1 MKRNPVKL
9 RSLACLGLLLGL
21 LPLQTGC
28 FSLTKMLGGRQGSV
42 YDTTMLKAQGY
53 SLPPGGMPSAL
64 PAGMIRNASSVVL
77 EIRGDEPK
85 MAAVALPEGQ
95 SVTIEDFARKADL
108 PDQLGHCQV
117 SIMRPNGNQ
126 PPVRLDVRLNAKG
139 KADNPARNYGVRPGD
154 HIIVIGDGRSNLER
168 FVDRHLSRS

>member
-1 MKRNPVKL
+1 M
-9 RSLACLGLLLGL
+9 
-21 LPLQTGC
+21 
-28 FSLTKMLGGRQGSV
+28 TKMLGGRQGSI

-64 PAGMIRNASSVVL
+64 PASMVRDASSVVL

-85 MAAVALPEGQ
+85 MTAISLPEEQ
-95 SVTIEDFARKADL
+95 TITVEDLARKAELSDL
-108 PDQLGHCQV
+108 LGNCQV

-139 KADNPARNYGVRPGD
+139 KASNPAQNYGIRPGD
-154 HIIVIGDGRSNLER
+154 HLIVIGDGRSHLER
-168 FVDRHLSRS
+168 FVDRHLGRS